1 MGLEATVESIIA
13 NLRQGIFQ
21 NEQAISQGIV
31 LRLLQDLGW
40 NTWDT
45 THVWP
50 EFKTLEGR
58 RVDFALCNPPTKP
71 AVFVEVKQPG
81 KAEDGIRQA
90 LEYAFLVGV
99 PFVALTDGKTW
110 SFYLP
115 AEQGSFEER
124 RVYKLDL
131 FEREPGEIIARLK
144 CYLEHSRVAS
154 GEALESAREEYRSR
168 NRLAL
173 AKRTIP
179 AAWQELVDKGESLLI
194 ELVQDAV
201 ESKCGIRPDDDDV
214 LQFFQ
219 GRQIAAAQPAP
230 ALPVQQRPLFP
241 PTAGESKTPPKP
253 PKTRAGTIRLLGK
266 EIHIRTAIEAT
277 MLILRELAK
286 RDSSFLTRCA
296 AHPDNFGRKRAYIA
310 RTTDELFPDRPDLR
324 PKHEEIADG
333 WLLNTNV
340 NNGIKL
346 QVVKL
351 ACEVAGLRFGDDV
364 MVDF

>member
-1 MGLEATVESIIA
+1 MPLEETVEAIIR
-13 NLRQGIFQ
+13 NLRQGVFQ

-31 LRLLQDLGW
+31 LRLLQELGW
-40 NTWDT
+40 NAWDT

-50 EFKTLEGR
+50 EFQTLEGR
-58 RVDFALCNPPTKP
+58 RVDFALCNPPTRP

-81 KAEDGIRQA
+81 KAEEGIRQA

-99 PFVALTDGKTW
+99 PFVVLTDGKTW

-131 FEREPGEIIARLK
+131 FEREIPEIIKRLK
-144 CYLEHSRVAS
+144 EYLEHSRVAS
-154 GEALESAREEYRSR
+154 GEALESARNEYRNR
-168 NRLAL
+168 NRVSL

-179 AAWQELVDKGESLLI
+179 SAWQELIDKGESLLV

-201 ESKCGIRPDDDDV
+201 ESKCGVRPKDEDVLEFFRRPQISIAQPPAAPPIRP
-214 LQFFQ
+214 QS
-219 GRQIAAAQPAP
+219 
-230 ALPVQQRPLFP
+230 
-241 PTAGESKTPPKP
+241 TTPPRTSDDRRP
-253 PKTRAGTIRLLGK
+253 TTAPKSRAGTIRLLGG
-266 EIHIRTAIEAT
+266 EIHVRNAIEAT

-286 RDSSFLTRCA
+286 KDSSFLARCA

-310 RTTDELFPDRPDLR
+310 RTTEELFPDRPDLR
-324 PKHEEIADG
+324 PKHEEITDG

-351 ACEVAGLRFGDDV
+351 ACEVAGLRFGHDV

>member
-1 MGLEATVESIIA
+1 MALNETIESIIR

-31 LRLLQDLGW
+31 LRLLQELGW

-50 EFKTLEGR
+50 EFKMLEGR

-71 AVFVEVKQPG
+71 AVFVEMKQPG

-131 FEREPGEIIARLK
+131 FERDAAEVTERLTR
-144 CYLEHSRVAS
+144 YLEHARVAS
-154 GEALESAREEYRSR
+154 GEALESARNEYPNR
-168 NRLAL
+168 NRLSL
-173 AKRTIP
+173 AKRSIP
-179 AAWQELVDKGESLLI
+179 EAWQELIDKGESLLV

-201 ESKCGIRPDDDDV
+201 ESKCGVRPDDEDV
-214 LQFFQ
+214 LQFLRRTETEITPRPKAPPF
-219 GRQIAAAQPAP
+219 RLEPTPEREVTHTRTTAAAP
-230 ALPVQQRPLFP
+230 RP
-241 PTAGESKTPPKP
+241 
-253 PKTRAGTIRLLGK
+253 RAGTIRLMGRDV
-266 EIHIRTAIEAT
+266 HVRTAIEGT

-286 RDSSFLTRCA
+286 RDPSFLTRCA
-296 AHPDNFGRKRAYIA
+296 AHPENFGRKRAYIA
-310 RTTDELFPDRPDLR
+310 RTTEELFPDRPDLR
-324 PKHEEIADG
+324 PKHEEITEG

-340 NNGIKL
+340 NNGIKV

-351 ACEVAGLRFGDDV
+351 ACEVAGLRFGQDV